1 MKTKSNNKTIWYVVV
16 VVAIL
21 NVVAF
26 FSEKNWSSLGI
37 LVLASGVTYAVK
49 PDRTLALVA
58 GIIVAN
64 LYKATAGVH
73 EGMTGEEAKKRRAK
87 SKKPTDKAADEVI
100 EDEPSEADDEGAD
113 KASAE
118 DTMEP
123 LTAMFSGSEKSL
135 EGLMDRQNQLMVNL
149 KNMQP
154 IMAQAQQMMAHLPK
168 DFMTTALKKLTAK
181 NNLPA

>member
-1 MKTKSNNKTIWYVVV
+1 MKSKTNKTIWYVVV
-16 VVAIL
+16 VVALL

-26 FSEKNWSSLGI
+26 FSEKSWSSLGI

-73 EGMTGEEAKKRRAK
+73 EGMKGKKEGMNRRNKRRPSTAE
-87 SKKPTDKAADEVI
+87 TTE
-100 EDEPSEADDEGAD
+100 EETDEPKEADDED
-113 KASAE
+113 KAVEEAT
-118 DTMEP
+118 DATEP
-123 LTAMFSGSEKSL
+123 LTSMLGGSEKSL
-135 EGLMDRQNQLMVNL
+135 EGLMDRQNQLMANL

-168 DFMTTALKKLTAK
+168 DFMNKAMKKLTAQ
-181 NNLPA
+181 NNLTL